1 MNPRTEE
8 YIKLYSVW
16 KFSNQIDADSDL
28 VDRLDALWGSFSEE
42 ETDWI
47 EKRIQEKII
56 PSAPQSLDL
65 VDVEVKLGQGTL
77 PRRNVND

>member
-1 MNPRTEE
+1 MNPGTEE

-16 KFSNQIDADSDL
+16 KFANQIDSDSDL

-42 ETDWI
+42 EVDWV

-65 VDVEVKLGQGTL
+65 VDVEVKLGQGIL
-77 PRRNVND
+77 PRKNFND